1 MKEWWREACAG
12 TRSVA
17 ISFLRTPVATIRD
30 PRRLLGGWKG
40 RFSSSPSQELRMR
53 LPLRSALTVLVA
65 GLALAAC
72 DDGLSVD
79 GSLNQCHLGT
89 VTRSIS
95 SGETQRGTLTN
106 LDCRI
111 GDARAMGWRFE
122 PFEPIRVQID
132 LTSED
137 FDPRLILTNRDLDI
151 LGFDEDSGEGTNSRM
166 WRNLPAGQYV
176 LWVTPVTAGQLG
188 DFELSVQEQEG
199 ASCADTV
206 GELSVPDAVAGELTS
221 TSCLIVAGG
230 TFADPWLLELSEARM
245 IQVDL
250 LSSDF
255 DAFLVVT
262 DMEDEWIVWDDD
274 SGEGSNAR
282 LTTELEAGS
291 YKVWADTRFAGE
303 MGAYE
308 LTIQVEEGAAAF
320 WDSPLAQRL
329 TPVTRPD

>member
-1 MKEWWREACAG
+1 
-12 TRSVA
+12 
-17 ISFLRTPVATIRD
+17 
-30 PRRLLGGWKG
+30 
-40 RFSSSPSQELRMR
+40 MR
-53 LPLRSALTVLVA
+53 LPLRFALTILAV
-65 GLALAAC
+65 GLTLAAC

-95 SGETQRGTLTN
+95 SGETQSGTLTN
-106 LDCRI
+106 LNCRI
-111 GDARAMGWRFE
+111 GEARAMGWRFDV
-122 PFEPIRVQID
+122 FDPIRVQID

-188 DFELSVQEQEG
+188 DFELSVEEQEG
-199 ASCADTV
+199 ASCADPV
-206 GELSVPDAVAGELTS
+206 GELSVPDAVTGELTS

-230 TFADPWLLELSEARM
+230 TFADPWLLELSETTSVL
-245 IQVDL
+245 VDL
-250 LSSDF
+250 ISSDF
-255 DAFLVVT
+255 DAFLVIT

-274 SGEGSNAR
+274 SGEETNAR

-308 LTIQVEEGAAAF
+308 LTAQAEEGAAAF
-320 WDSPLAQRL
+320 RSSPPAQRPV
-329 TPVTRPD
+329 PVTRPD